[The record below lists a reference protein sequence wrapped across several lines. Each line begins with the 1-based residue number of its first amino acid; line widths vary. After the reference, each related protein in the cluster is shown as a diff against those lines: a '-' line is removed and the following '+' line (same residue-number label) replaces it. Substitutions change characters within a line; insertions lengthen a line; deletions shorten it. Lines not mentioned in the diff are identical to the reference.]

1 MDITGTILAPRHPPA
16 RRGFTLVEMLAVILI
31 VGLLMSLVVGSFFR
45 TRTVSKLL
53 ASEQVLSDAIRQA
66 RHTARSTGA
75 PALLKLSPTRRAD
88 GTLLGGVITGVSRVW
103 VWSEFFDHGQGPQ
116 TSGFTIGMSG
126 TGRFVNQD
134 APWMPPELDR
144 PLRFRTGDGAYAAVA
159 VRPPLA
165 GQTGKEVPKQ
175 IPLILVGPDDSAAN
189 SSFGVMLV
197 RSDAVD
203 PRKAAIQSAGS
214 KRAKMMCWEILGWVR
229 LPKEPEP
236 VYISS
241 IDNLPS
247 DLTRDQAK
255 LPSGNLDITDPVG
268 GDRWEEIG
276 LLITTD
282 QLTIYRNG
290 RRVAELRAGQVVN
303 GRAVELPGQLIP
315 GDQIWVGQANL
326 DGGMAY
332 AKCPIDDARVYKLGA
347 SEFGNLPQGVYPMA
361 DPSQPANTA
370 VEYRVLA
377 HPEGRVE
384 LSSAIGADP
393 RSAQGAALNTDAAL
407 TTGTIFLGGDFTRA
421 AAPGGVTRGANS
433 AQVTVA
439 IDGRVHGSLI
449 MVPEKNSGQA
459 PDTPNGSPT
468 GTPAD
473 NSGK

>member
-1 MDITGTILAPRHPPA
+1 MDCRGSIRLVASSQ
-16 RRGFTLVEMLAVILI
+16 RGFTLVEMLAVILI
-31 VGLLMSLVVGSFFR
+31 LGLLMSLVVGSFFR

-75 PALLKLSPTRRAD
+75 PALLKLSPTKRPD
-88 GTLLGGVITGVSRVW
+88 GSLLGGIITGVSRVW

-126 TGRFVNQD
+126 VGRHVSAS
-134 APWMPPELDR
+134 APWIPPDLDR
-144 PLRFRTGDGAYAAVA
+144 PLRFRTGDGAYIAVA

-165 GQTGKEVPKQ
+165 GQTGREIPKQ
-175 IPLILVGPDDSAAN
+175 IPLILVGTDNSAVG

-203 PRKAAIQSAGS
+203 PRKAAIQSAGG

-241 IDNLPS
+241 FDNLPS
-247 DLTRDQAK
+247 DMARDQAK
-255 LPSGNLDITDPVG
+255 LPSGNFDIADPIG

-276 LLITTD
+276 LLITND
-282 QLTIYRNG
+282 QLTLYRNG
-290 RRVAELRAGQVVN
+290 RRVAELRAGQVIN
-303 GRAVELPGQLIP
+303 GRAIELPKQLIP

-326 DGGMAY
+326 DGGMTY

-347 SEFGNLPQGVYPMA
+347 SEFGSLPQGVYPMA
-361 DPSQPANTA
+361 DPSQAANTA

-384 LSSAIGADP
+384 LSSAIGADT

-421 AAPGGVTRGANS
+421 AAPGGNTRGANS
-433 AQVTVA
+433 AQVTVS
-439 IDGRVHGSLI
+439 IDGRVHGSLVL
-449 MVPEKNSGQA
+449 VPEKKPDSADA
-459 PDTPNGSPT
+459 PA
-468 GTPAD
+468 GTPAT
-473 NSGK
+473 SGQ

>member
-1 MDITGTILAPRHPPA
+1 MDLGGSIQAVARHH
-16 RRGFTLVEMLAVILI
+16 RGFTLVELLAVILI

-45 TRTVSKLL
+45 TRTLNKLL

-75 PALLKLSPTRRAD
+75 PALLKLSPIRRPD
-88 GTLLGGVITGVSRVW
+88 GSPLGGVITGVSRVW
-103 VWSEFFDHGQGPQ
+103 VWSEFFDHGQAPDTTGY
-116 TSGFTIGMSG
+116 TIGMSG
-126 TGRFVNQD
+126 TGRLVNQD
-134 APWMPPELDR
+134 APWMPPELER
-144 PLRFRTGDGAYAAVA
+144 ALRFRAGDGAYAAVA

-165 GQTGKEVPKQ
+165 GQIGREVPKQ
-175 IPLILVGPDDSAAN
+175 IPLILVGSDNSAAD

-203 PRKAAIQSAGS
+203 PRKAAIQSGGG

-241 IDNLPS
+241 FDNLPG
-247 DLTRDQAK
+247 DLARDQAK
-255 LPSGNLDITDPVG
+255 LPSGNFDIADPIG

-276 LLITTD
+276 LLVTND
-282 QLTIYRNG
+282 QVTLYRNG
-290 RRVAELRAGQVVN
+290 RRVAELRAGQVVA
-303 GRAVELPGQLIP
+303 GRAIELPKQLLP

-332 AKCPIDDARVYKLGA
+332 AKCPIDDARLYKLGA

-361 DPSQPANTA
+361 DPSFPAGTA

-384 LSSAIGADP
+384 LSSAIGTDP

-421 AAPGGVTRGANS
+421 ATPSGTTRGANS

-449 MVPEKNSGQA
+449 TVPEPRPDGAPETSDPNSGQ
-459 PDTPNGSPT
+459 
-468 GTPAD
+468 
-473 NSGK
+473 

>member
-1 MDITGTILAPRHPPA
+1 MDHIGAIRSDTRD
-16 RRGFTLVEMLAVILI
+16 RGFTLVELMAVILI

-45 TRTVSKLL
+45 TRTINKLL

-75 PALLKLSPTRRAD
+75 PALLKLSPTRRPD
-88 GTLLGGVITGVSRVW
+88 GSPLGGVITGVSRVW
-103 VWSEFFDHGQGPQ
+103 VWSEFFDHGQAPD
-116 TSGFTIGMSG
+116 TSGYTSGMSG
-126 TGRFVNQD
+126 TGRLVNQD
-134 APWMPPELDR
+134 APWMPPELER
-144 PLRFRTGDGAYAAVA
+144 ALRFRAGDGAYAAVA

-165 GQTGKEVPKQ
+165 GQTGREVPKQ
-175 IPLILVGPDDSAAN
+175 IPLILVGPDNSASG

-203 PRKAAIQSAGS
+203 PRKAAIQSGGG

-236 VYISS
+236 VYVSS
-241 IDNLPS
+241 FDNLPG
-247 DLTRDQAK
+247 DLARDQAK
-255 LPSGNLDITDPVG
+255 LPSGNFDIADPIG

-276 LLITTD
+276 LLITND
-282 QLTIYRNG
+282 QVTLYRNG
-290 RRVAELRAGQVVN
+290 RRVAELRAGQVVA
-303 GRAVELPGQLIP
+303 GRAIELPKQLLP

-347 SEFGNLPQGVYPMA
+347 SEFGSLPQGVYPMA
-361 DPSQPANTA
+361 DPSQPAGTA

-421 AAPGGVTRGANS
+421 ATPGGTTRGANS

-449 MVPEKNSGQA
+449 TVPEPKPEGAADAPASNSG
-459 PDTPNGSPT
+459 P
-468 GTPAD
+468 
-473 NSGK
+473 